1 VIRRLSLVGLGLLG
15 GSVAKAAR
23 ALGLADEIVAVGRD
37 RERLEPARRDGVVDR
52 VTTDLREGVDGAD
65 FCLLATPVATLT
77 ALLPA
82 VWQALPADAVL
93 TDVGSTK
100 AGIVAAAEALA
111 RRYRPLAFVGSHP
124 MAGSEQSGYAVS
136 RPDLFQGATVILT
149 PTESTDSHAV
159 KRVGAFWEALGGR
172 LVTLDPVTHDR
183 ATAAISHLPHLVA
196 DALVDA
202 VVRMDPRFF
211 EIAGR
216 GFKDTT
222 RIAASDP
229 RMWREIFQENRA
241 GLAEALGAF
250 RAALDELERLVAAG
264 DAAVVEAALD
274 RIRRTRETAV

>member
-1 VIRRLSLVGLGLLG
+1 MIRRLGLVGLGLLG

-23 ALGLADEIVAVGRD
+23 AHGLADEIVAVGRD
-37 RERLEPARRDGVVDR
+37 RARLEPALRDGAIDR
-52 VTTDLREGVDGAD
+52 AATDLAGGLRDVD
-65 FCLLATPVATLT
+65 FCVLATPVATLT
-77 ALLPA
+77 ALLPDVWRA
-82 VWQALPADAVL
+82 VPSDAIV

-100 AGIVAAAEALA
+100 AAIVETAERLA
-111 RRYRPLAFVGSHP
+111 TGRPLAFVGSHP
-124 MAGSEQSGYAVS
+124 MAGSEQAGYRVS
-136 RPDLFQGATVILT
+136 RADLFRGATVIIT
-149 PTESTDSHAV
+149 PTERSDWHAV

-172 LVTLDPVTHDR
+172 LMTLDPVTHDR

-211 EIAGR
+211 EVAGR

-241 GLAEALGAF
+241 GLAEALAAF
-250 RAALDELERLVAAG
+250 RAALDGLERLIAHG
-264 DAAVVEAALD
+264 DAAAIEAELD
-274 RIRRTRETAV
+274 RIRRVREGAA

>member
-1 VIRRLSLVGLGLLG
+1 MIRRLSLVGLGLLG

-23 ALGLADEIVAVGRD
+23 AEGLADEIVAVGRD
-37 RERLEPARRDGVVDR
+37 RARLEPALRDGVVDR
-52 VTTDLREGVDGAD
+52 ISTHLEEGVAGSD

-82 VWQALPADAVL
+82 VWPALPDDTVL

-100 AGIVAAAEALA
+100 AAIVSVAEALG
-111 RRYRPLAFVGSHP
+111 RTRPLAFVGSHP
-124 MAGSEQSGYAVS
+124 MAGSEKSGYGVS
-136 RPDLFQGATVILT
+136 RRDLFQRATVIIT
-149 PTESTDSHAV
+149 PTERTDSHAV
-159 KRVGAFWEALGGR
+159 KRVGAFWEAMGAR
-172 LVTLDPVTHDR
+172 LVTLDPITHDR

-211 EIAGR
+211 EVAGR

-222 RIAASDP
+222 RIAASDA
-229 RMWREIFQENRA
+229 RVWREIFQENRA

-250 RAALDELERLVAAG
+250 RAALDELERLLAAG
-264 DAAVVEAALD
+264 DAAAIEAALD
-274 RIRRTRETAV
+274 RIRRTREGV

>member
-23 ALGLADEIVAVGRD
+23 AEGLADEIVAVGRD
-37 RERLEPARRDGVVDR
+37 RERLEPALRDGVVDR
-52 VTTDLREGVDGAD
+52 VSTRLEEGVAGAD

-77 ALLPA
+77 ALLPV

-100 AGIVAAAEALA
+100 ASIVGAAERLG
-111 RRYRPLAFVGSHP
+111 RERPLAFVGSHP
-124 MAGSEQSGYAVS
+124 MAGSEQSGYRVS
-136 RPDLFQGATVILT
+136 RRDLFKGATVILT
-149 PTESTDSHAV
+149 PTERTDSHAV

-211 EIAGR
+211 EVAGR

-222 RIAASDP
+222 RVAASDAVV
-229 RMWREIFQENRA
+229 WREIFQDNRTA
-241 GLAEALGAF
+241 LAEALGAF
-250 RAALDELERLVAAG
+250 RAALDELEQIVATG
-264 DAAVVEAALD
+264 DAAAIERALD
-274 RIRRTRETAV
+274 RIRRVREGVA

>member
-1 VIRRLSLVGLGLLG
+1 VIRRLGLVGLGLLG

-23 ALGLADEIVAVGRD
+23 AQGLADEIVAVGRD
-37 RERLEPARRDGVVDR
+37 RARLEPALRDGAIDR
-52 VTTDLREGVDGAD
+52 ASTDIAEGVAGVD
-65 FCLLATPVATLT
+65 FCLLATPVATLS
-77 ALLPA
+77 ALLPD
-82 VWQALPADAVL
+82 VWRALPSDAVL

-100 AGIVAAAEALA
+100 GAIVETAERLAAA
-111 RRYRPLAFVGSHP
+111 RPLAFVGSHP
-124 MAGSEQSGYAVS
+124 MAGSEQAGYRVS
-136 RPDLFQGATVILT
+136 RADLFRGATVIIT
-149 PTESTDSHAV
+149 PTERTDSHAV
-159 KRVGAFWEALGGR
+159 KRVAEFWEALGGR

-211 EIAGR
+211 GVAGR

-241 GLAEALGAF
+241 GLAEALAAF
-250 RAALDELERLVAAG
+250 RAALDDLERLIAHD
-264 DAAVVEAALD
+264 DAPAIEAALD
-274 RIRRTRETAV
+274 RIRRVREGAA